1 MEWDEVNRLFL
12 PVSWSSFPTSDDSNL
27 LLKLLPDHMKGG
39 LSLMATDLEN
49 VYFESL
55 SRRQLTRRID
65 DALSS
70 AADTQSQSQSVVVG
84 IGEDGEKLLQES
96 VDKLLSA
103 VTTGTAKADI
113 THEAFEHI
121 VSITVTGGFT
131 IKFLT
136 SSLEHQSSAALAAHL
151 VNPLLGVCSSLL
163 ALLRDSSGS
172 DDALLKRIESA
183 IDSSGTAE
191 RMDEG
196 RATKR
201 FMSVG
206 GPALLQRW
214 TQRSVGAK
222 EKDLQPVTLS
232 LPSRSQR
239 PFSPAQS
246 QPRPPTPK
254 RKASASPAPEQPPL
268 RKASHASPSP
278 TKPPASSIA
287 QRMLDHHGGEKG
299 ERVGWDDSQRS
310 SRSSTSAK
318 GKDRAPSPMAIEEPA
333 ARAAE
338 APVRV
343 TETDEDEEPAT
354 EDDED
359 PTGALPPPQ
368 QRRRSPS
375 PLGFPPLRS
384 SHPSSSAASPPPPTA
399 TSAISDTL
407 DAPQAERAPTPSP
420 SPAEDAAAK
429 RRRRQEEEQ
438 AAEEQA
444 EKERRKARLQKVSA
458 APAAASKKKKLK
470 KL

>member
-12 PVSWSSFPTSDDSNL
+12 PISWSSFPTSDDSNL
-27 LLKLLPDHMKGG
+27 LLKLLPDPKKGG

-65 DALSS
+65 DALSNS
-70 AADTQSQSQSVVVG
+70 ADSQSQGVVVG
-84 IGEDGEKLLQES
+84 IGEDGAKLLQES

-103 VTTGTAKADI
+103 
-113 THEAFEHI
+113 HI

-172 DDALLKRIESA
+172 DDALLKRIELA

-246 QPRPPTPK
+246 QPPPPTPK
-254 RKASASPAPEQPPL
+254 RKASASPAPEQPPP
-268 RKASHASPSP
+268 RKASHVSPSP
-278 TKPPASSIA
+278 PKPPASSIA

-338 APVRV
+338 APVRA
-343 TETDEDEEPAT
+343 TESDEDEEPAT
-354 EDDED
+354 EDDEG

-399 TSAISDTL
+399 TSDISDTL
-407 DAPQAERAPTPSP
+407 DAPQADRAPTPSP

-429 RRRRQEEEQ
+429 KRRRQEEEQ

-444 EKERRKARLQKVSA
+444 EKERRKARLQKMSA